1 VSGGPHLDHAA
12 LLRMAA
18 SVLQSRMPIW
28 QAKVMMHG
36 QAYRA
41 RFEWPGFVTVADDD
55 TGELLARSLPG
66 KPAEPDADTLARLL
80 LARRL

>member
-1 VSGGPHLDHAA
+1 
-12 LLRMAA
+12 
-18 SVLQSRMPIW
+18 
-28 QAKVMMHG
+28 MMHG